1 MSNFNEPVPLSMLG
15 TPIRGIATLPS
26 ALQEPRPP
34 DLCPCG
40 KWKWRVRGP
49 LLARVACKA
58 SSNSCVVPG
67 VSDQEGEL
75 CLPPI
80 WLLLTVWVES
90 LESFF
95 GAEGG

>member
-58 SSNSCVVPG
+58 SSETAV
-67 VSDQEGEL
+67 L
-75 CLPPI
+75 CLVFQIRRVSCACLP
-80 WLLLTVWVES
+80 
-90 LESFF
+90 F
-95 GAEGG
+95 GYC